1 MVAAR
6 SANVTA
12 AETAPKIYHGTRV
25 LLDISASVNE
35 GTALIISAFNRNLR
49 GRWLQKFFCASTR
62 DICL

>member
-35 GTALIISAFNRNLR
+35 ETALIISAFNRN
-49 GRWLQKFFCASTR
+49 
-62 DICL
+62 